1 MRITGIILC
10 FIVGAVSLRA
20 QQLPV
25 LPMPVVVEK
34 IVPGIFLQISSRAD
48 YIGVDASMQDRLN
61 WHVSRITAKHTK
73 GRTLRMLLLQKNTV
87 EKYAGDFGTR
97 WKDSLGTEGYLLI
110 ANNSQFDLIAY
121 SETGL
126 FYGLQTIAQ
135 LQKAGWDKGLQ
146 IADWPSFNHRQM
158 YDDISRGPIS
168 TVAYVKEQIERL
180 ASVKINYLSF
190 YIEHVVQPKSH
201 PDFAPVNGKFT
212 IEQIR
217 ELSAYAEKFHM
228 QLVGSF
234 QSFGHFEKI
243 LSLPQY
249 QSMGETSTMISPLD
263 EKARSFL
270 RDVIGELCDAFSAP
284 YFNINCDETFDL
296 GKGRSKKYTDSVGV
310 TRFYADHIKFLYDIV
325 RSHNKQMMMWGDVAL
340 EHEEMLDILPRDII
354 YLTWEY
360 GTQASFD
367 KWIQPFAKRKLR
379 FMACPGILNSYRMF
393 PDMIMAYKNIETFAE
408 AAKRAGAEGLVTTV
422 WDDGGAYLFSCDWY
436 GAYKAAENSWNVSSN
451 SKISFDTR
459 YATTA
464 YGKNGIHY
472 VNALD
477 TFMKLRSVPLTF
489 NLNDNV
495 WHADIVP
502 SKRRKLILNNAN
514 TDEVLRIAVNAK
526 KELVKAVQVRNQH
539 DIDALAIAI
548 DQYILMMKARKTM
561 PMVAAV
567 YGEVQANNNLLQLQS
582 AKTQL
587 LQLRDGYDGLIKR
600 FKPSWLRENQ
610 PYSLDI
616 AVQPMTENSRS
627 ISAIIHALD
636 SQVIKLKQHK
646 PIADRQSIGLD
657 ITANPYTYFQYWLM
671 CGPFATEANGKA
683 PSFLYGGDGVE
694 KIPKPGD
701 LISYKNK
708 TYRWQKYAS
717 QSGGI
722 TNVDDFYTRVSS
734 PGIAY
739 IFCTVTTDKPLK
751 AGAFA
756 ALPAGAEIWCN
767 GETLFIKGKNE
778 QPASGET
785 SFTLP
790 LKAGTNNVLFKIPGG
805 PMQWSFSFRL
815 APGFIVTNQKHKYFV
830 NPEKQ
835 THEAE

>member
-1 MRITGIILC
+1 MRVTGIILC
-10 FIVGAVSLRA
+10 LIVSAVSLRA
-20 QQLPV
+20 QPLPV
-25 LPMPVVVEK
+25 LPLPVVVEK
-34 IVPGIFLQISSRAD
+34 MDAGVSLQLSPDIN
-48 YIGVDASMQDRLN
+48 YVGVDANMQGRLN
-61 WHVSRITAKHTK
+61 WHAARVAGKNTK
-73 GRTLRMLLLQKNTV
+73 GRTLRMLLLENNAI
-87 EKYAGDFGTR
+87 EKYAGDFGKR
-97 WKDSLGTEGYLLI
+97 WKDSLGKEGYMLI
-110 ANNSQFDLIAY
+110 AKGSQLDLVAY
-121 SETGL
+121 SEAGL
-126 FYGLQTIAQ
+126 FYGLQTLAQ
-135 LQKAGWDKGLQ
+135 LQKAGWSKSLQ
-146 IADWPSFNHRQM
+146 IADWPSFSHRQI

-180 ASVKINYLSF
+180 ASLKINYLSF

-201 PDFAPVNGKFT
+201 PDFAPVDGKFT
-212 IEQIR
+212 IEQIK

-263 EKARSFL
+263 EKAKSFL

-284 YFNINCDETFDL
+284 YFNVNCDETFDL
-296 GKGRSKKYTDSVGV
+296 GKGRSKKYSDSVGV
-310 TRFYADHIKFLYDIV
+310 GKFYADHIRFLYDVV
-325 RSHNKQMMMWGDVAL
+325 RSHNKQMMMWGDIAL
-340 EHEEMLDILPRDII
+340 EHEEILDILPRDII

-393 PDMIMAYKNIETFAE
+393 PDMVMAYKNIETFAD

-436 GAYKAAENSWNVSSN
+436 GAYKAAENSWNVSS
-451 SKISFDTR
+451 SHKRSFDTR
-459 YATTA
+459 FAGTA
-464 YGKNGIHY
+464 YGKNGMHY

-477 TFMKLRSVPLTF
+477 SFIKLRSVPLTF

-495 WHADIVP
+495 WHAAIIP
-502 SKRRKLILNNAN
+502 SKGRKLVLNNTN
-514 TDEVLRIAVNAK
+514 TDEVLRIAAQAK
-526 KELVKAVQVRNQH
+526 AELAKAVGVSNPH
-539 DIDALAIAI
+539 DINALGIAI
-548 DQYILMMKARKTM
+548 EQYILMMRARKTM
-561 PMVAAV
+561 PVIATLYDKAK
-567 YGEVQANNNLLQLQS
+567 ANRDLLQLQS
-582 AKTQL
+582 AKTRL
-587 LQLRDGYDGLIKR
+587 AGLKNGYDALAKR
-600 FKPSWLRENQ
+600 FKPAWLRENQ
-610 PYSLDI
+610 PYSLDV
-616 AVQPMTENSRS
+616 AMKPLVDNSRS
-627 ISAIIHALD
+627 LSAIINEIDL
-636 SQVIKLKQHK
+636 QVAKLKQREA
-646 PIADRQSIGLD
+646 IAEKQSIGLD
-657 ITANPYTYFQYWLM
+657 IIANSYTYFQYWLM
-671 CGPFATEANGKA
+671 CGPFETEANGKG
-683 PSFLYGGDGVE
+683 PSFLYGGDGAE

-701 LISYKNK
+701 LITYQNK

-717 QSGGI
+717 QSGGV
-722 TNVDDFYTRVSS
+722 TNVDDFYTRASS
-734 PGIAY
+734 PGVAY

-756 ALPAGAEIWCN
+756 DLPAGAEVFCN
-767 GETLFIKGKNE
+767 GETLFIKGKHE
-778 QPASGET
+778 QPAVGEA

-790 LKAGTNNVLFKIPGG
+790 LKAGTNNVLFKIPGA

-815 APGFIVTNQKHKYFV
+815 APGFTVTNQKHKYFV

>member
-1 MRITGIILC
+1 MKITGIIFC
-10 FIVGAVSLRA
+10 FILSAVSLRA

-25 LPMPVVVEK
+25 LPLPVVVEK
-34 IVPGIFLQISSRAD
+34 VVAGTSLQLFSKANYVGAD
-48 YIGVDASMQDRLN
+48 ALMQERLN
-61 WHVSRITAKHTK
+61 WHLSRITGKNTK
-73 GRTLRMLLLQKNTV
+73 GRTLRMLLLPNNAV
-87 EKYAGDFGTR
+87 EKYAGDFGKR
-97 WKDSLGTEGYLLI
+97 WKDSLGKEGYLLI
-110 ANNSQFDLIAY
+110 INNTQLDLIAY
-121 SETGL
+121 SEAGL
-126 FYGLQTIAQ
+126 FYGLQTLGQ
-135 LQKAGWDKGLQ
+135 LQKAGWDKNVQ
-146 IADWPSFNHRQM
+146 VADWPSFSHRQI

-168 TVAYVKEQIERL
+168 TVAYVKEQVERL
-180 ASVKINYLSF
+180 ASLKINYLSF
-190 YIEHVVQPKSH
+190 YIEHVVQPRSY
-201 PDFAPVNGKFT
+201 PDFAPANGKFT
-212 IEQIR
+212 IEQIK

-270 RDVIGELCDAFSAP
+270 RNVIGELCDAFSAP

-310 TRFYADHIKFLYDIV
+310 AKFYADHIKFLYDIV
-325 RSHNKQMMMWGDVAL
+325 RSHNKQVMMWGDIAL

-367 KWIQPFAKRKLR
+367 KWIQPFAKRKLH

-393 PDMIMAYKNIETFAE
+393 PDMIMAYKNIETFAD
-408 AAKRAGAEGLVTTV
+408 AAKRAGAEGLITTV

-451 SKISFDTR
+451 NKISFDTR
-459 YATTA
+459 FAGTA

-502 SKRRKLILNNAN
+502 SKERKLILNNTN
-514 TDEVLRIAVNAK
+514 TDEVLRIATNAK
-526 KELVKAVQVRNQH
+526 KELLEAVNVRNQH
-539 DIDALAIAI
+539 DIDALAFAI
-548 DQYILMMKARKTM
+548 DQYILMMEARKTM
-561 PMVAAV
+561 PLIAAV
-567 YGEVQANNNLLQLQS
+567 YGEAKANNNLLQLRS
-582 AKTQL
+582 AKNQL
-587 LQLRDGYDGLIKR
+587 IQLKDGYDSLARR
-600 FKPSWLRENQ
+600 FKPAWLKENQ

-616 AVQPMTENSRS
+616 AMQPMVENSHS
-627 ISAIIHALD
+627 ISTIIHAID
-636 SQVIKLKQHK
+636 SQVVKLTQHK

-657 ITANPYTYFQYWLM
+657 IIANPYTYFQYWLM
-671 CGPFATEANGKA
+671 CGPFATEINGKL
-683 PSFLYGGDGVE
+683 PPFLYGGDGVE
-694 KIPKPGD
+694 KTPKPGD
-701 LISYKNK
+701 LIMYKNS

-722 TNVDDFYTRVSS
+722 TNVDDFYARASS
-734 PGIAY
+734 PGVAY

-756 ALPAGAEIWCN
+756 MLPAGAEVFCN
-767 GETLFIKGKNE
+767 GETSFINGKFE
-778 QPASGET
+778 QSAVGEA
-785 SFTLP
+785 SFTLS
-790 LKAGTNNVLFKIPGG
+790 LKAGTNNVLFKIPGA
-805 PMQWSFSFRL
+805 PMHWSFSFRL
-815 APGFIVTNQKHKYFV
+815 SPAFTVTNQKHKYFI

-835 THEAE
+835 NHEPE